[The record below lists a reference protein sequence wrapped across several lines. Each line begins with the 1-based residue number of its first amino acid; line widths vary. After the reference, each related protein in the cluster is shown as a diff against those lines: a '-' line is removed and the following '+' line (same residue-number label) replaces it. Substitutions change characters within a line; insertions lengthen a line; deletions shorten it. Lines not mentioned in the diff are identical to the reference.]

1 MSSEKSETVYTTKKA
16 VSEHKREKEWGISK
30 QNLLENNFSLNI
42 FKEREVEAHTMP
54 PRGG

>member
-1 MSSEKSETVYTTKKA
+1 MSSEESETVYTTKKA
-16 VSEHKREKEWGISK
+16 VSEHKREKEWDISK

-42 FKEREVEAHTMP
+42 FKKRKVEAHTMP